1 MITLR
6 DHKTRGHTDIGW
18 LDSRHTFSFGEY
30 QDPNHM
36 GFRSLRVIND
46 DRIKPGAGFST
57 HGHRDM
63 EIISYVVE
71 GALEHK
77 DSMGTGSIIKPGDV
91 QRMTAGTGITHS
103 EFNPSSSEGMRL
115 LQIWITPEKT
125 GLKPSYEQK
134 TFQQGERFN
143 QMRLVADREGR
154 DGAILVHQDVSIYAM
169 TLESEAEISHS
180 VSPDRYVWVQ
190 VVRGFLEVKLD
201 GNVHVLREG
210 DGTAISDTS
219 VIQLSSQVGVDVL
232 LFDLAWQSIG
242 YPSLVAVRPRA
253 KRN

>member
-210 DGTAISDTS
+210 DGPAISDTS